1 MRTLQLTAY
10 LLSSLHM
17 TVLGQYDIFPRDILS
32 SGGFAI
38 RTNSC
43 DASQSFCQ
51 TTVASF
57 DVCCPSSLNC
67 LGGSNDRCCPTG
79 SFTSPR
85 MGTKQE

>member
-1 MRTLQLTAY
+1 MRMLQLSAY

-17 TVLGQYDIFPRDILS
+17 TVSCQYDLFPRDILS

-51 TTVASF
+51 TTVAGF
-57 DVCCPSSLNC
+57 DVCCPNSLNC
-67 LGGSNDRCCPTG
+67 LGVSMTVAVLQVRLQVPEC
-79 SFTSPR
+79 
-85 MGTKQE
+85 

>member
-1 MRTLQLTAY
+1 MRTLQITAY
-10 LLSSLHM
+10 LLSSLHV
-17 TVLGQYDIFPRDILS
+17 TALGHYDRFPRDIVS

-43 DASQSFCQ
+43 DDSQSFCL
-51 TTVASF
+51 TTVAGF

-79 SFTSPR
+79 PFY
-85 MGTKQE
+85 